1 MGIDNIHLKKS
12 VVFKIIV
19 SGDGGVGKSSFLNR
33 LVNNDFNENNEL
45 TKGLDF
51 FSKIIYANGTEYNFT
66 MWDFAGQKQF
76 KDILDNFVEGS
87 MAAIILF
94 DLSRF
99 NTLETVFKWIF
110 KLKQLGHIPILI
122 IGTKMDLIDQN
133 EIEIIDDY
141 INQIVEENESI
152 FDYIKISSKTG
163 YNINQAFFKL
173 INHISMKKS

>member
-1 MGIDNIHLKKS
+1 MGTDKIHLKKS

-19 SGDGGVGKSSFLNR
+19 SGDGGVGKTSFLNR

-45 TKGLDF
+45 TKGIDF
-51 FSKIIYANGTEYNFT
+51 FSKILHVNGTQYNFT

-76 KDILDNFVEGS
+76 KEILDNFVEGS
-87 MAAIILF
+87 IAALILF

-99 NTLETVFKWIF
+99 NTLETVFKWIL
-110 KLKQLGHIPILI
+110 KLKQLGHILILI
-122 IGTKMDLIDQN
+122 IGTKFDLIDQK
-133 EIEIIDDY
+133 EIEIVDDY
-141 INQIVEENESI
+141 INQIIEGNELI